1 MKILM
6 NAMSAYRGGILTYT
20 QTLREKFDLAGIDAT
35 VALPKGSHI
44 AGGESAVT
52 MDVAKFSSFQR
63 IIWEQIVWRQ
73 YVKSSAADVL
83 FSSANFALLNCPIP
97 QLLLMR
103 EGGLF
108 NPYYIQKVFPTLGAR
123 VRALTRVR
131 RYFMMQS
138 IKAATVV
145 MLPSE
150 SLYDWIRAY
159 CPELEGKAVVN
170 TYGINM
176 SRFVPQPPK
185 KMSPEGPIKLLYVS
199 VYYPH
204 KDPKTLN
211 LAVQKL
217 RQEGIE
223 TTAHITMTEEEFKPW
238 EDGAADYRSLKHGEE
253 EGYLRLEAVD
263 RDDLPTT
270 YGNYDIFIFPSVS
283 ETFGFPLAEA
293 MASGLPVIA
302 ADSLINRE
310 ICGPAA
316 LYYPSFDSD
325 TLAERIK
332 ELRTRPDL
340 YDWLRAKGLER
351 AQERFDM
358 TNHFNRLV
366 SILQGMA

>member
-6 NAMSAYRGGILTYT
+6 NAMSAHRGGILTYT
-20 QTLREKFDLAGIDAT
+20 QTLREKFDQAGIDAT
-35 VALPKGSHI
+35 VALPKGNHI
-44 AGGESAVT
+44 AGGSLAVT
-52 MDVAKFSSFQR
+52 MDVARFSSFQR
-63 IIWEQIVWRQ
+63 IIWEQSIWRR
-73 YVKSSAADVL
+73 YVKASSADVL

-108 NPYYIQKVFPTLGAR
+108 NPFYIQKIFPTLGKR

-150 SLYDWIRAY
+150 TLYDWIRAY
-159 CPELEGKAVVN
+159 CPELADKAVVN

-176 SRFVPQPPK
+176 GRFTPQPPNQID
-185 KMSPEGPIKLLYVS
+185 MTGPLKLLYVS

-204 KDPKTLN
+204 KDPETLN
-211 LAVQKL
+211 RAIQQL
-217 RQEGIE
+217 RKEGIE
-223 TTAHITMTEEEFKPW
+223 TTAHITMAEDEFKPW
-238 EDGAADYRSLKHGEE
+238 EGGANDYRCLKHGEE
-253 EGYLRLEAVD
+253 EGYLTLKPVD
-263 RDDLPTT
+263 RDDLPKT
-270 YGNYDIFIFPSVS
+270 YGNYNIFIFPSVS

-332 ELRTRPDL
+332 ELRNRPDL
-340 YDWLRAKGLER
+340 YDWLRARGLER
-351 AQERFDM
+351 AQERFNM

>member
-20 QTLREKFDLAGIDAT
+20 QTLREKFDQAGIDAT

-44 AGGESAVT
+44 AGGTSAVT
-52 MDVAKFSSFQR
+52 MDVAKFSPFQR
-63 IIWEQIVWRQ
+63 IIWEQIVWRR
-73 YVKSSAADVL
+73 YVQSSEANIL
-83 FSSANFALLNCPIP
+83 FSSANFALLNCPVP

-108 NPYYIQKVFPTLGAR
+108 NPFYIQKVFPTLGAQ

-138 IKAATVV
+138 IKAASVV

-150 SLYDWIRAY
+150 TLYDWIRAY
-159 CPELEGKAVVN
+159 CPELEDKAVVN

-176 SRFVPQPPK
+176 GRFVPQPAK
-185 KMSPEGPIKLLYVS
+185 QIDACGPIKLLYVS

-204 KDPKTLN
+204 KDPETLN
-211 LAVQKL
+211 KAVQKL
-217 RQEGIE
+217 RGEGIDA
-223 TTAHITMTEEEFKPW
+223 TAHITMTEEEFEPW
-238 EDGAADYRSLKHGEE
+238 EEGQNDFRRLKVGEE
-253 EGYLRLEAVD
+253 SGYLTLKPVD
-263 RDDLPTT
+263 RSDLPAT

-310 ICGPAA
+310 ICVPAA

-325 TLAERIK
+325 TLAMRIK
-332 ELRTRPDL
+332 ELRARPDL
-340 YDWLRAKGLER
+340 YNWLRAKGLER